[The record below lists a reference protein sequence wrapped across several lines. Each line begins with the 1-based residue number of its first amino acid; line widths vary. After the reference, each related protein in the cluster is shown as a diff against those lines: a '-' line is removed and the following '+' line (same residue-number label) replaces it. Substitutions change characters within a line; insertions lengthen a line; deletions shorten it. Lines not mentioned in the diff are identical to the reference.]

1 MWKNGRSNWNYYH
14 LKIIC
19 QCEIWSNVIFANL
32 KFKLVKIFYKTK
44 DMWF

>member
-1 MWKNGRSNWNYYH
+1 MWKNGRSNWNYHH

-19 QCEIWSNVIFANL
+19 KCEIWNNVIFTNL

-44 DMWF
+44 DM